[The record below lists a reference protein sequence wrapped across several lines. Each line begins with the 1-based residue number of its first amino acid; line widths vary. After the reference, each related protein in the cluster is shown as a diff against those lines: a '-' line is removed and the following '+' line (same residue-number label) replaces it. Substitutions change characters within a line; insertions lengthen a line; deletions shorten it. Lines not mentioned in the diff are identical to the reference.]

1 MYQRTIVKVA
11 TVALAA
17 AASSAAVSAENSAT
31 SHINNNVA
39 AAAHHDHPVGTPVA
53 SVDAKPSPSS
63 SSSSAVPEQQLTNQ
77 EKNARVREAARNLV
91 RKKAEL
97 AAEEAAAAAGGSSPS
112 KAERKRRAAEN
123 MRNFSPEHGTAERL
137 SAGEINR
144 LVHRAKETDP
154 EGKLPQNQ
162 WIRRMAWYDFGG
174 MGDGVPSDYKPYDD
188 GYADPGYDWPMW
200 AQAYRMLG
208 GFIDCDWQQG
218 EEEPGG
224 GGEGGRKRRMNQ
236 NGEERDLSG
245 DGGTEDA
252 CGRWMMWAAVSQVAM
267 VIMIFAADVAVGS
280 SPFNVMCGF
289 IHLIGA
295 LSNLSVNLTHLQLS
309 SMIFPFNNN
318 NDK

>member
-1 MYQRTIVKVA
+1 M
-11 TVALAA
+11 ALAA
-17 AASSAAVSAENSAT
+17 AAVPAVSAENSAT
-31 SHINNNVA
+31 SHNA
-39 AAAHHDHPVGTPVA
+39 AAAAAQARHDHPVGTPVA

-63 SSSSAVPEQQLTNQ
+63 ATVPEQLTNQ
-77 EKNARVREAARNLV
+77 EKNARVREAARNLL
-91 RKKAEL
+91 RKKAEF
-97 AAEEAAAAAGGSSPS
+97 AAEEAAAAAAAGDSSATTTTAS

-137 SAGEINR
+137 SAEEINR
-144 LVHRAKETDP
+144 LVNRAKETDP

-252 CGRWMMWAAVSQVAM
+252 CGRWMMWAAVSPV
-267 VIMIFAADVAVGS
+267 DDCS
-280 SPFNVMCGF
+280 
-289 IHLIGA
+289 L
-295 LSNLSVNLTHLQLS
+295 
-309 SMIFPFNNN
+309 
-318 NDK
+318 